1 MLFALYKGRELREE
15 GSAVGPE
22 EATLVERAKGG
33 DVAAYEELVRGHQA
47 VAFRT
52 AFTITGDAAEAE
64 DAAQEAFVKVYRT
77 LDRFRSGAPFKPWLL
92 TVVANEA
99 RNRRRAAGRRVGLTL
114 RASEHEAQITAPP
127 SPETTVVAD
136 ERRAELLGAVEGL
149 REEDREVISLR
160 YFLELSEAEA
170 ASVMGCARGT
180 VKSRLSRAVG
190 RLREKMME
198 AQDAAG

>member
-1 MLFALYKGRELREE
+1 VEALQG
-15 GSAVGPE
+15 GSAVGPQ
-22 EATLVERAKGG
+22 EATLVERAKAG
-33 DVAAYEELVRGHQA
+33 DIAAYEELVRAFQA

-77 LDRFRSGAPFKPWLL
+77 LGRFRSGAPFRPWLL

-99 RNRRRAAGRRVGLTL
+99 RNRRRAAGRRLGLTL
-114 RASEHEAQITAPP
+114 RAAEHGSPPAPTLPEA
-127 SPETTVVAD
+127 TVVAE

-180 VKSRLSRAVG
+180 VKSRLSRALG
-190 RLREKMME
+190 RLREKMTE
-198 AQDAAG
+198 APDATG